1 LAHFSTHRDR
11 IPYLCIMSNVRKN
24 QKKLQAALDF
34 LNKKD
39 HASVKAAIAI
49 LKDDG
54 HPTILKDLF
63 NILASLERPEQQ
75 LMIGFLADIKDTDA
89 IEEFISY
96 LEEETNAANRKLVLS
111 AIWNSKLP
119 FDEHLPFFVMLASQ
133 GDYLEALDCLTI
145 IENMSGPFDES
156 QLLESQ
162 LLLKEYIEERAPQTD
177 QKAQIMSEI
186 AWFVKEQNEGIDADL
201 LIDND

>member
-1 LAHFSTHRDR
+1 MST
-11 IPYLCIMSNVRKN
+11 VRKN
-24 QKKLQAALDF
+24 QKKLTEAFELLQKNDLNSLTAAL
-34 LNKKD
+34 NIYME
-39 HASVKAAIAI
+39 HGQV
-49 LKDDG
+49 
-54 HPTILKDLF
+54 TILPELF
-63 NILASLERPEQQ
+63 KVLESRERAQQ
-75 LMIGFLADIKDTDA
+75 QAIVGFLSDVKETDA
-89 IEEFISY
+89 TAAFINY
-96 LEEETNAANRKLVLS
+96 LTEQTDAENRKLVLS

-162 LLLKEYIEERAPQTD
+162 LLLKEYIEERAPQSD

-201 LIDND
+201 LIDNE

>member
-1 LAHFSTHRDR
+1 MT
-11 IPYLCIMSNVRKN
+11 VVKKN
-24 QKKLQAALDF
+24 QKKLQEASSHLQKKDLTSLTAALSIY
-34 LNKKD
+34 KD
-39 HASVKAAIAI
+39 H
-49 LKDDG
+49 G
-54 HPTILKDLF
+54 HPSVLPELF
-63 NILASLERPEQQ
+63 NSLQGRERAEQQ
-75 LMIGFLADIKDTDA
+75 LILSFLADIQDTDA
-89 IEEFISY
+89 IEQFIAY
-96 LEEETNAANRKLVLS
+96 LQEESNPELRKLVLS

-119 FDEHLPFFVMLASQ
+119 FDAHLPFFVMLASQ

-162 LLLKEYIEERAPQTD
+162 LLLKEYVEERAPQTD

>member
-1 LAHFSTHRDR
+1 MST
-11 IPYLCIMSNVRKN
+11 VRKN
-24 QKKLQAALDF
+24 QKKLTEAFELLQKKDLNSLIAAL
-34 LNKKD
+34 NIYKE
-39 HASVKAAIAI
+39 HGQV
-49 LKDDG
+49 
-54 HPTILKDLF
+54 TILPDLF
-63 NILASLERPEQQ
+63 EALEGRDRSQQ
-75 LMIGFLADIKDTDA
+75 QAIISFLSDIKETDA
-89 IEEFISY
+89 TAVFVNY
-96 LEEETNAANRKLVLS
+96 LTEQSDAESRKLVLS

-145 IENMSGPFDES
+145 IEHMSGPFDES

-162 LLLKEYIEERAPQTD
+162 LLLKEYIEERAPQSD

-201 LIDND
+201 LIDNE

>member
-1 LAHFSTHRDR
+1 MTLAK
-11 IPYLCIMSNVRKN
+11 KN
-24 QKKLQAALDF
+24 QKKLEEAFGHLQKKDLSSLNAAL
-34 LNKKD
+34 
-39 HASVKAAIAI
+39 AIY
-49 LKDDG
+49 KEYG
-54 HPTILKDLF
+54 HPSVLPDLF
-63 NILASLERPEQQ
+63 QTIEGRERAEQQ
-75 LMIGFLADIKDTDA
+75 LILGFLSDIQDTDA
-89 IEEFISY
+89 IDEFISY
-96 LEEETNAANRKLVLS
+96 LQEETNAANRKLILS

-119 FDEHLPFFVMLASQ
+119 FDAHLPFFVMLASQ

-177 QKAQIMSEI
+177 QKTQIMSEI
-186 AWFVKEQNEGIDADL
+186 AWFVKEQNDGIDADL